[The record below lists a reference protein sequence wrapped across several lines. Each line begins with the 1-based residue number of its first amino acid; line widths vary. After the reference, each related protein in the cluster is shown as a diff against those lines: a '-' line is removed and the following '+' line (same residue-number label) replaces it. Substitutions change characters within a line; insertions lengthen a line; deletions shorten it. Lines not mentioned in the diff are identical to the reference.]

1 MLFPRLLGG
10 FYNPPVLRPSSAP
23 LDMPSPADRRVL
35 VTSALPYAN
44 GHIHLGHL
52 VEYIQTDIFVRFLK
66 LRGHR
71 AAYLCADDTHGTAIM
86 IRARAE
92 GRSEQ
97 DLIAAMRAA
106 HLADF
111 AGFQIAFDHY
121 GSTDSP
127 DNRRLCGEIWQR
139 LRERGLVVSRTVQQ
153 LYDPQAGVFLAD
165 RFVKG
170 TCPRCAAAD
179 QYGDSCERCGAA
191 YAPTDLV
198 DPVSTLSGSRP
209 ELRSAEHLFVTIES
223 MHGFLADWTRL
234 SGALDPRIANYLAGH
249 FLGEPLRDWDV
260 SRPAPY
266 FGFEIPDAPGHYWYV
281 WFDAPIG
288 YLAATAE
295 WCAILGESFSAW
307 WGRGGD
313 NLPPAEIHHFIGK
326 DITYFHTLFWPAML
340 EAAGLALPHRVRVHG
355 FLTVNG
361 QKMSKSRGTFLLA
374 RTYLDHL
381 DPAMLRY
388 YYAAKL
394 SGGIDDL
401 DLNLDEF
408 TAKVNADLVGKVVNL
423 ASRTAR
429 WLEHTGLTASY
440 PDDGGLFAAAA
451 ADGNEIAAAYEDCD
465 FARAMRL
472 VMLAAD
478 RANAYVDAEQ
488 PWKLAKAGPAAAG
501 RLQEVASVALNL
513 FRQLMVY
520 LSPVL
525 PDLAAQAGRLVGGP
539 IDSWEASQRPLT
551 AAAVG
556 PFQPLL
562 KRVEPAQVE
571 ALIEASRTM
580 AQERPT
586 PPGGTTMTEPQA
598 PATTNDSA
606 EPLAAEPLA
615 PQCTIDDFTKIDLRV
630 ARILSAE
637 EVPEAKKLL
646 KLTVSL
652 GGDATRTVFA
662 GIKGFH
668 EPVSLVGRIVVVV
681 ANLAPRQMKFGLSEG
696 MVVAASGAGAP
707 GIYLLSPDSGALPG
721 MRLR

>member
-1 MLFPRLLGG
+1 M
-10 FYNPPVLRPSSAP
+10 AAT
-23 LDMPSPADRRVL
+23 PARRIL

-52 VEYIQTDIFVRFLK
+52 VEYIQTDIFVRFQK
-66 LRGHR
+66 LRGQR
-71 AAYLCADDTHGTAIM
+71 CIYLCADDTHGTAIM

-97 DLIAAMRAA
+97 ELIAAMREA

-111 AGFQIAFDHY
+111 AGFQVAFDHY

-127 DNRRLCGEIWQR
+127 ENRRLCRMIWQR
-139 LRERGLVVSRTVQQ
+139 LRDRGLVVTRGVEQ
-153 LYDPQAGVFLAD
+153 LYDATAGVFLAD

-170 TCPRCAAAD
+170 TCPKCGAAD
-179 QYGDSCERCGAA
+179 QYGDSCEKCGAA
-191 YAPTDLV
+191 YAPSDLR

-209 ELRSAEHLFVTIES
+209 EIRSAEHLFVTLEK
-223 MHGFLADWTRL
+223 MHAFLATWTRE

-249 FLGEPLRDWDV
+249 FLGEELRDWDV

-288 YLAATAE
+288 YLAATGE
-295 WCAILGESFSAW
+295 WCAAHGGALDDW
-307 WGRGGD
+307 WGRGGT
-313 NLPPAEIHHFIGK
+313 NEPPAEIHHFIGK

-340 EAAGLALPHRVRVHG
+340 EAAGLSLPTKVRIHG

-361 QKMSKSRGTFLLA
+361 EKMSKSRGTFLLA

-381 DPAMLRY
+381 DPGMLRY
-388 YYAAKL
+388 FYAAKL
-394 SGGIDDL
+394 SGGIDDIDL
-401 DLNLDEF
+401 DLDEF
-408 TAKVNADLVGKVVNL
+408 ATKVNADLVGKVVNL

-429 WLEHTGLTASY
+429 WLEATGLATTY
-440 PDDGGLFAAAA
+440 PDDGGLFARAA
-451 ADGNEIAAAYEDCD
+451 ADGAEIAAAYEDCD
-465 FARAMRL
+465 TARAMRAI
-472 VMLAAD
+472 MAAAD

-488 PWKLAKAGPAAAG
+488 PWKLAKAGPDAAAKL
-501 RLQEVASVALNL
+501 RDVATVALNL
-513 FRQLMVY
+513 FRQLAVY
-520 LSPVL
+520 LAPVL
-525 PDLAAQAGRLVGGP
+525 PALAEQAGALVGGP
-539 IDSWEASQRPLT
+539 IRDWDESQTPLT
-551 AAAVG
+551 GRPVAA
-556 PFQPLL
+556 FQPLM
-562 KRVEPAQVE
+562 KRIEKTQLE
-571 ALIEASRTM
+571 ALLAASRAET
-580 AQERPT
+580 AKDT
-586 PPGGTTMTEPQA
+586 PPKGASTMDATPPTTTAQ
-598 PATTNDSA
+598 DSG

-615 PQCTIDDFTKIDLRV
+615 AQCTIDDFAKVDLRV
-630 ARILSAE
+630 ARILAAE

-646 KLTVSL
+646 KLTINL

-668 EPVSLVGRIVVVV
+668 EPATLVGRLVVVV

-707 GIYLLSPDSGALPG
+707 GVYLLAPDSGALPG
-721 MRLR
+721 MRLH

>member
-1 MLFPRLLGG
+1 MAASR
-10 FYNPPVLRPSSAP
+10 
-23 LDMPSPADRRVL
+23 DRRIL

-52 VEYIQTDIFVRFLK
+52 VEYVQTDVFVRFQR

-71 AAYLCADDTHGTAIM
+71 AIYLCADDTHGTAIM

-92 GRSEQ
+92 GRSERE
-97 DLIAAMRAA
+97 LIAAMRES

-111 AGFQIAFDHY
+111 GGFQIAFDHY
-121 GSTDSP
+121 GSTDS
-127 DNRRLCGEIWQR
+127 DSNRRLCGEIWSR
-139 LRERGLVVSRTVQQ
+139 LRARGLVVARDVEQ
-153 LYDPQAGVFLAD
+153 LYDPAAGVFLAD

-170 TCPRCAAAD
+170 TCPKCGAAD
-179 QYGDSCERCGAA
+179 QYGDSCEACGAA
-191 YAPTDLV
+191 YTPADLV
-198 DPVSTLSGSRP
+198 DPVSTLSGARP
-209 ELRSAEHLFVTIES
+209 ELRSAAHLFVALEPL
-223 MHGFLADWTRL
+223 HDFLATWTRS
-234 SGALDPRIANYLAGH
+234 SGAIDPRIANYLAGH

-266 FGFEIPDAPGHYWYV
+266 FGFEIPDAPGNYWYV
-281 WFDAPIG
+281 WFDAPVG
-288 YLAATAE
+288 YLAATDE
-295 WCAILGESFSAW
+295 WCARHGEPLAAW
-307 WGRGGD
+307 WGRGAPND
-313 NLPPAEIHHFIGK
+313 PPAEIHHFIGK

-340 EAAGLALPHRVRVHG
+340 EAANLSLPTKVRIHG

-381 DPAMLRY
+381 DPGMLRY
-388 YYAAKL
+388 FYAAKL
-394 SGGIDDL
+394 SGGIDDIDL
-401 DLNLDEF
+401 DLDEF
-408 TAKVNADLVGKVVNL
+408 AAKVNADLVGKVVNL

-429 WLEHTGLTASY
+429 WLGSTGLAARY
-440 PDDGGLFAAAA
+440 PDDGGLFTRAA
-451 ADGNEIAAAYEDCD
+451 ADGAAIAAAYEDCD
-465 FARAMRL
+465 TARAMRL
-472 VMLAAD
+472 IMLAAD

-488 PWKLAKAGPAAAG
+488 PWKLAKAGPDSAA
-501 RLQEVASVALNL
+501 RLQDVASVALNL
-513 FRQLMVY
+513 FRQICVY
-520 LSPVL
+520 LAPVL
-525 PDLAAQAGRLVGGP
+525 PALAEQAGALVGGP
-539 IDSWEASQRPLT
+539 IRSWDESQTPLAGLPV
-551 AAAVG
+551 AA
-556 PFQPLL
+556 FQPLMQ
-562 KRVEPAQVE
+562 RVEKQQLDALLAAARAE
-571 ALIEASRTM
+571 ADKDAAKSPP
-580 AQERPT
+580 RP
-586 PPGGTTMTEPQA
+586 
-598 PATTNDSA
+598 PATRGAPPMEHTPAAGADSA

-630 ARILSAE
+630 ARIVAAE

-668 EPVSLVGRIVVVV
+668 EPAALVGRLVVVV

-707 GIYLLSPDSGALPG
+707 GVYLLSPDSGALPG